1 MDAAPGALMRPENAV
16 SNRGNESKKMQISVA
31 KAGEQMVA
39 VISGR
44 LDTATAQAAE
54 DILLPLV
61 ENGSVIADLA
71 EVGYVSSAGLR
82 VLLKAAK
89 QARLTGARFALCGL
103 HQPVRE
109 VLEISG
115 FDTMMQIFPSRDA
128 ALA

>member
-1 MDAAPGALMRPENAV
+1 VETEA
-16 SNRGNESKKMQISVA
+16 KMQITA
-31 KAGEQMVA
+31 ARTGEHMVA
-39 VISGR
+39 ALSGR

-54 DILLPLV
+54 AVLLPLV
-61 ENGSVIADLA
+61 ESGSVIADLS

-89 QARLTGARFALCGL
+89 QARLIGVRFALCGL
-103 HQPVRE
+103 RQPVLE